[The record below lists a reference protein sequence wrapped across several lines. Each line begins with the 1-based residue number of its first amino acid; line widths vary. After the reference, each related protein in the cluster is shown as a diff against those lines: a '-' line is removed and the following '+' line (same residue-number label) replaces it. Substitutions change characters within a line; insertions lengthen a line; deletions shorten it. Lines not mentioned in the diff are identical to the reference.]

1 LEAEPSSVSAALDA
15 DRALQ
20 QAFAEPEQRVE
31 GPLKVTGRARYA
43 ADAQLPGLLWA
54 AFTTGPLP
62 HARILSI
69 DTAAAAAMPGVRA
82 VLSGQDMREARFGRM
97 LQDWPVLA
105 SDRVRFIGERVAAVA
120 AESPEIAADAALAV
134 EVEYEE
140 LPAVFEPDA
149 ALAPG
154 APILHPDAS
163 SYAFLGGQR
172 RPVDHPNVQ
181 GAVLVQKGEPDI
193 AQAFARA
200 DRIFEHTFTSP
211 RQHQG
216 YIEPHAT
223 VVWIDADGL
232 VHVVTTNKAPFGFRA
247 QMARTIG
254 VPAERIVVDSAFIG
268 GDFGGK
274 GTSIDEFACY
284 FLAKATGRPV
294 KAVMRYETELQAANP
309 RHATTIRLRSG
320 VDRDGRFVAHTADVV
335 YNGGA
340 YAAGKPGPG
349 LIPGNG
355 APSLSVYAVPNSRLS
370 FKSVYTNTVPG
381 GHMRA
386 PGEVQML
393 FASESHVDMIA
404 RELGMDP
411 LRFRLLNAVRSGEA
425 GPTGERFRE
434 TRAIEVLE
442 AVERECGWTTTALPP
457 DRGRGLAIAVR
468 HVGGGKTA
476 VRYSLTTDG
485 TVDVLTGVPDQG
497 GGSYTLIQ
505 RIAAA
510 ILSIDRRLI
519 RVRYGTTLDALPDPG
534 SGGSRVTHIV
544 GQAARAGADGMKLR
558 LEELATEMY
567 GWPSGRVRLEDGD
580 FVVGDGAQER
590 VAFQT
595 VAARIAQ
602 GESVTVDGTYDAAP
616 HDPHE
621 PGDFNFSAYMAEV
634 QVDRET
640 GRVHVR
646 DVLFVADVGA
656 VLNPLA
662 HQGQL
667 NGGFVFGLGAAMM
680 EELSVQD
687 GRVVTASLGDYKL
700 PNVQDT
706 PRFRTALLPGNGGPG
721 VLGAKM
727 AGEVSNSGVA
737 PAIANAIAAAVG
749 ARVTSLPLTAERV
762 LAALNGDA

>member
-1 LEAEPSSVSAALDA
+1 MDLTEALRE
-15 DRALQ
+15 
-20 QAFAEPEQRVE
+20 AFAEPELRVE

-43 ADAQLPGLLWA
+43 ADVRLPGLLRA
-54 AFTTGPLP
+54 AFATSPVP
-62 HARILSI
+62 HARIRSI
-69 DTAAAAAMPGVRA
+69 DTSAARALPGVHA
-82 VLSGQDMREARFGRM
+82 VLTGHDVGGARFGRM

-105 SDRVRFIGERVAAVA
+105 QDRVRFAGERVAAVA
-120 AESPEIAADAALAV
+120 AESQEAAEAAARLV
-134 EVEYEE
+134 QVEYEE
-140 LPAVFEPDA
+140 LPAVLSPEA
-149 ALAPG
+149 ALAEG
-154 APILHPDAS
+154 APILHPDADG
-163 SYAFLGGQR
+163 YAYLGGQR

-181 GAVLVQKGEPDI
+181 GQVLVRKGDPDI
-193 AQAFARA
+193 ERALARA
-200 DRIFEHTFTSP
+200 ERVFEHTFTTP

-254 VPAERIVVDSAFIG
+254 VPPERIVVDSAFIG

-284 FLAKATGRPV
+284 FLARATGRPV
-294 KAVMRYETELQAANP
+294 KAVMRYETELRAANP
-309 RHATTIRLRSG
+309 RHATTIRLRTG
-320 VDRDGRFVAHTADVV
+320 VDGDGRFVAHAADVV
-335 YNGGA
+335 YDGGA

-355 APSLSVYAVPNSRLS
+355 ALSLSVYAVPNTRLE
-370 FKSVYTNTVPG
+370 FKSVYTNNVPG

-411 LRFRLLNAVRSGEA
+411 LRFRLLNAVRDGDSG
-425 GPTGERFRE
+425 PNGERFRE
-434 TRAIEVLE
+434 ARAVDVLE
-442 AVERECGWTTTALPP
+442 AIERETAWSGTALPP
-457 DRGRGLAIAVR
+457 NRGRGLALAVR
-468 HVGGGKTA
+468 HVGGGRTT
-476 VRYSLTTDG
+476 VRFGLAADG
-485 TVDVLTGVPDQG
+485 TVEVLTGVPDQG
-497 GGSYTLIQ
+497 GGSHTLIQ

-510 ILSIDRRLI
+510 ILSIDRRLV
-519 RVRYGTTLDALPDPG
+519 RVRYGTTLEAPPDPG
-534 SGGSRVTHIV
+534 AGGSRVTHIV
-544 GQAARAGADGMKLR
+544 GQAARAGAAGLRTR
-558 LEELATEMY
+558 LEELAAEVQ
-567 GWPSGRVRLEDGD
+567 GWPSGQVRLEGGE
-580 FVVGDGAQER
+580 FVVGDGRGER
-590 VAFQT
+590 VPFQA

-602 GESVTVDGTYDAAP
+602 GEPVSIDGTYEPAAHGP
-616 HDPHE
+616 DE
-621 PGDFNFSAYMAEV
+621 PGDFNFSGYMAEV
-634 QVDRET
+634 EVDRTT
-640 GRVHVR
+640 GQVHVR

-656 VLNPLA
+656 VLNPIA

-667 NGGFVFGLGAAMM
+667 DGGFVFGLGAALM
-680 EELSVQD
+680 EDLPVQD
-687 GRVVTASLGDYKL
+687 GQVVAVTLGDYKL
-700 PNVQDT
+700 PTTRDT
-706 PRFRTALLPGNGGPG
+706 PRFRTRLLPTAGGPG

-762 LAALNGDA
+762 LAALDARS